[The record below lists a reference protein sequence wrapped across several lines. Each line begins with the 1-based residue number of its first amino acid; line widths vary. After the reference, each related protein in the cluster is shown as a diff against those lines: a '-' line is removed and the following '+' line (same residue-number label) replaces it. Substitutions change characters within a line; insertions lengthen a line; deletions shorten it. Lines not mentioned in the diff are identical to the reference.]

1 MQRWSAT
8 GHTKVVLQYEQLE
21 MLLNAISYELHN
33 NELTADYKSEL
44 EALGHYLEQI
54 AEEN

>member
-1 MQRWSAT
+1 MRWSAT

>member
-1 MQRWSAT
+1 MRWSVT
-8 GHTKVVLQYEQLE
+8 GHTHVLLQYEQLE

-33 NELTADYKSEL
+33 NELTADYKADL
-44 EALGHYLEQI
+44 ESLAHYLEQI